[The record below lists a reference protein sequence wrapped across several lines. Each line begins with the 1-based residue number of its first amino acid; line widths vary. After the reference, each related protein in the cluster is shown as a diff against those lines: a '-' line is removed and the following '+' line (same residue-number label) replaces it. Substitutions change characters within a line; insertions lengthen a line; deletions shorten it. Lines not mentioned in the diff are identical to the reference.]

1 MFPCREHLP
10 DEGPSS
16 ASQDPFTLLLL
27 LLLLVVVVLVLVL
40 VVVVVVYT

>member
-27 LLLLVVVVLVLVL
+27 LLVLVLVL
-40 VVVVVVYT
+40 VVVVVVVYT

>member
-27 LLLLVVVVLVLVL
+27 LLVVVVVLVLVL